1 MLRVTADTSI
11 FISSLVF
18 PGGKPFQLLQLARA
32 GKINLTVSEA
42 ILDEIGGVLARK
54 FGWQP
59 DDIAEARKWITGIA
73 RTATPAVH
81 LNVIKEDPADDRILE
96 CAVAAGA
103 DYIVSGDNDLLRLG
117 QYDGMPVMN
126 PSDFLTLF
134 QSRENE
140 R

>member
-1 MLRVTADTSI
+1 M
-11 FISSLVF
+11 
-18 PGGKPFQLLQLARA
+18 
-32 GKINLTVSEA
+32 SEA

-73 RTATPAVH
+73 RTAMPAVQ
-81 LNVIKEDPADDRILE
+81 LSVIKEDPADDRILE

-134 QSRENE
+134 QSREHE

>member
-1 MLRVTADTSI
+1 MLRVTSDTNI

-18 PGGKPFQLLQLARA
+18 PGGKSFQLLQLARA

-42 ILDEIGGVLARK
+42 ILDEIGGVPARK

-59 DDIAEARKWITGIA
+59 DDIAEARKWITEIA
-73 RTATPAVH
+73 RTTTPAVQ
-81 LNVIKEDPADDRILE
+81 LSVIKEDPADDRILE

-126 PSDFLTLF
+126 PSDFLALF
-134 QSRENE
+134 QSREHE